1 MDKFW
6 QIEVVFLDKKSKV
19 VVLKDKPFKYRPEV
33 FAKRISEINTDIDY
47 NFILSKLNKIEL
59 DENHISE
66 FFYVSKGHR
75 ILVKRDEFFQLN

>member
-1 MDKFW
+1 M
-6 QIEVVFLDKKSKV
+6 
-19 VVLKDKPFKYRPEV
+19 
-33 FAKRISEINTDIDY
+33 FAKRISEINTDVDY

-59 DENHISE
+59 DENHVSE